1 MRERH
6 KDYHDQLYVF
16 PSSSKN
22 PATKSPHYNSPREFV
37 ASLRMTLEQQSSHKA
52 WDAYAAAFQAKGQEP
67 PLAFEQFAQTYPPQ
81 WKFTMHDLR
90 RTFCTVAVNIEG
102 MPYAVVQQLMN
113 HSQMGNVTARY
124 GKPTQEA
131 LRKHMQ
137 QLENELLR
145 HAVMLPKIP
154 LEA

>member
-1 MRERH
+1 M
-6 KDYHDQLYVF
+6 
-16 PSSSKN
+16 S
-22 PATKSPHYNSPREFV
+22 
-37 ASLRMTLEQQSSHKA
+37 SLRTTLERQSLQKA
-52 WDAYAAAFQAKGQEP
+52 WDAYATAFKAKGQQP
-67 PLAFEQFAQTYPPQ
+67 PMTLEQFAQSYPSQ

-124 GKPTQEA
+124 GKPTKEA

-137 QLENELLR
+137 ELENELLR
-145 HAVMLPKIP
+145 HATTLPTLHMK
-154 LEA
+154 A